1 MKVNLIIILMT
12 ITLMGGLYLEEQT
25 SRISDNSQNEA
36 EDTASLTWE
45 GKWSFETETE
55 QGDIVM
61 SLELTDDVDG
71 YKGWH
76 CMTDGRIFGGASDC
90 ADLSGEAPQYTLT
103 ISKIISPNTLEF
115 NFISGYIPGR
125 GKARVSRISDSTI
138 RFYVTELPDHFRVS
152 PLANYLFLNDGLGA
166 EASGGIELT
175 K

>member
-1 MKVNLIIILMT
+1 MKVSLIIVLMT
-12 ITLMGGLYLEEQT
+12 VTLMGGLYSEEQT
-25 SRISDNSQNEA
+25 SRISSNSQNDA
-36 EDTASLTWE
+36 ERTSTFTWE
-45 GKWSFETETE
+45 GKWLFQTETD
-55 QGDIVM
+55 QGNIAM
-61 SLELTDDVDG
+61 SLELIEDGDG

-76 CMTDGRIFGGASDC
+76 CMTDGRILGGANDC

-103 ISKIISPNTLEF
+103 NSKIISPNTLEF